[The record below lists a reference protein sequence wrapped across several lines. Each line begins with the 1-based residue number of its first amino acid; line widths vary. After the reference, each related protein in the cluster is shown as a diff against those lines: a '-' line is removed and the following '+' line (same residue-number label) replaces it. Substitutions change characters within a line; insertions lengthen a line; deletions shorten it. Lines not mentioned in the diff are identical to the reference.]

1 MGQTE
6 DLEKS
11 TRGQGHSKTWR
22 ETRLLHITSSNF
34 GTICKA
40 TDRRDMDALTD
51 GLTTHRDIRSK
62 AILHGRK
69 YEHVAV
75 EKFEARWGIDTD
87 PCGIFV
93 SQTHPQLAASP
104 DRIIDQ
110 DTVLEVK
117 CPYASRDKIISPE
130 TVPYLK
136 EADGAL
142 VLDPN
147 HDYHY
152 QIQGQLFCSNR
163 KLCLFVVY
171 TLRDIVMIRIERD
184 EGFINTMLDKLL
196 SFYKLHFEP
205 AIINKFMYR
214 NYHHYNFD

>member
-1 MGQTE
+1 MERNQAASHHLIIGPS
-6 DLEKS
+6 LCIMYKVIIIIINL
-11 TRGQGHSKTWR
+11 RHNLQGNRQKGYGCS
-22 ETRLLHITSSNF
+22 
-34 GTICKA
+34 
-40 TDRRDMDALTD
+40 D

-75 EKFEARWGIDTD
+75 EKFEARWGIKTE

-104 DRIIDQ
+104 DRIVDQ

-117 CPYASRDKIISPE
+117 CPYARRAKLISSE

-136 EADGAL
+136 ESDGAL

-152 QIQGQLFCSNR
+152 QIQGQLFCSDR

-171 TLRDIVMIRIERD
+171 TLRDIAMIRIERD
-184 EGFINTMLDKLL
+184 EGFINTML
-196 SFYKLHFEP
+196 
-205 AIINKFMYR
+205 
-214 NYHHYNFD
+214 NFFRFTNSISNRQSATNLCTEITTSITSTK